1 MSIYR
6 LTSKTE
12 LRRGLKTFF
21 VSITGP
27 PVDQTV
33 LSVMLSVTVMCGGLE
48 QLGLISVQG

>member
-6 LTSKTE
+6 LTE
-12 LRRGLKTFF
+12 LRQALKTFF
-21 VSITGP
+21 VSIAGP

>member
-6 LTSKTE
+6 LTGKTE
-12 LRRGLKTFF
+12 LRALKTFF
-21 VSITGP
+21 VSIAGP